1 MKNSGDWTR
10 EELMKEYVSK
20 WTPVTVPVN
29 ITIHGQQTVLDMSS
43 AESILRTAE
52 VIAVQDCGC
61 RARFHKCDGPLDVC
75 ITMNHH
81 ARDSI
86 KNGAKRISTAQ
97 ALVALQRSHNAGLVH
112 MAFTSR
118 GEEKPE
124 VICSCCSCCCH
135 SLSAV
140 VRFGIPEHVV
150 ASAYV
155 ARQNYDTCNNCGT
168 CVNRCQFKARQLNE
182 ENKLSFNQSRCFGC
196 GLCVSTC
203 PTKSI
208 TLVKRN
214 NAQ

>member
-1 MKNSGDWTR
+1 MKSGKDWTR

-61 RARFHKCDGPLDVC
+61 RERFHRCDGPLDVC
-75 ITMNHH
+75 ITMDSH
-81 ARDSI
+81 ARDSV
-86 KNGAKRISTAQ
+86 KNGARRISPAQ
-97 ALVALQRSHNAGLVH
+97 ALVVLQRSHNAGLVH
-112 MAFTSR
+112 MAFTSK

-150 ASAYV
+150 ASEYV
-155 ARQNYDTCNNCGT
+155 AQQNYDSCSNCGT
-168 CVNRCQFKARQLNE
+168 CVGRCQFKARQLDE
-182 ENKLSFNQSRCFGC
+182 DNKLVFNQDRCFGC
-196 GLCVSTC
+196 GVCVSTC

-208 TLVKRN
+208 TLVKRQN
-214 NAQ
+214 I

>member
-1 MKNSGDWTR
+1 
-10 EELMKEYVSK
+10 MKEYVSK

-29 ITIHGQQTVLDMSS
+29 ISIHGQQTVLDMSS

-61 RARFHKCDGPLDVC
+61 RTRFHRCDGPLDVC
-75 ITMNHH
+75 ITMDDH

-86 KNGAKRISTAQ
+86 KNGAKRISPAQ
-97 ALVALQRSHNAGLVH
+97 ALVVLHRSHNAGLVH
-112 MAFTSR
+112 MAFTSK

-124 VICSCCSCCCH
+124 VICSCCLCCCH

-150 ASAYV
+150 ASEYV
-155 ARQNYDTCNNCGT
+155 AQQNYDTCSNCGT
-168 CVNRCQFKARQLNE
+168 CVERCQFKARQLNE
-182 ENKLSFNQSRCFGC
+182 DNKLVFNQARCFGC
-196 GLCVSTC
+196 GVCVSTC

-208 TLVKRN
+208 TLTERHN
-214 NAQ
+214 GMITAH